1 VNKCINCDKQLEEA
15 NTKPKK
21 FCSDRCRK
29 AYGRDNGQTTKENGQ
44 NVENTDIIKDNGQVS
59 ATDNVEEV
67 VMKLSTQESAFI
79 PNWKRLGLKTKEE
92 GMKHVIDY
100 LKKQHARISAM
111 GFT

>member
-1 VNKCINCDKQLEEA
+1 MNKCINCDKQLEEA

-67 VMKLSTQESAFI
+67 VMKLSTQESPQGLGAKN
-79 PNWKRLGLKTKEE
+79 PNPNDPEPAADGSDSGRASG
-92 GMKHVIDY
+92 GQADHD
-100 LKKQHARISAM
+100 A
-111 GFT
+111 

>member
-1 VNKCINCDKQLEEA
+1 MNCNKEFEA
-15 NTKPKK
+15 QRSTAK
-21 FCSDRCRK
+21 FCSAVCRVLNNRVSVTTEGLSVTDRVSV
-29 AYGRDNGQTTKENGQ
+29 TE
-44 NVENTDIIKDNGQVS
+44 DNGQVS

-92 GMKHVIDY
+92 GMKHVMDY